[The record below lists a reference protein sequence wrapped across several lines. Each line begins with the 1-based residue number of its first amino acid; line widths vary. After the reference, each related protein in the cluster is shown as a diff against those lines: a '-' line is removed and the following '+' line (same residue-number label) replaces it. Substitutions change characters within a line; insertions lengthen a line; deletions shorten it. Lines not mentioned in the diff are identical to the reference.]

1 MSISFCVKFSESV
14 ERITMEIFDIVKK
27 LCDDRDIKLT
37 VLERDLGF
45 SRGSVYKM
53 IDSAPSSDK
62 VKKLADYFNVSADYL
77 LGRTSNENGIL
88 GDDMNKN
95 DITYNELLKIYNIGK
110 QNLSPEEKIRL
121 AQIILSERND

>member
-1 MSISFCVKFSESV
+1 
-14 ERITMEIFDIVKK
+14 MEIFDIVKK
-27 LCDDRDIKLT
+27 LCDDRNIKLT
-37 VLERDLGF
+37 ALERDLGF

-77 LGRTSNENGIL
+77 LGRTSNENGVF
-88 GDDMNKN
+88 GDDKNKN

-110 QNLSPEEKIRL
+110 QNLSPDEKIRL